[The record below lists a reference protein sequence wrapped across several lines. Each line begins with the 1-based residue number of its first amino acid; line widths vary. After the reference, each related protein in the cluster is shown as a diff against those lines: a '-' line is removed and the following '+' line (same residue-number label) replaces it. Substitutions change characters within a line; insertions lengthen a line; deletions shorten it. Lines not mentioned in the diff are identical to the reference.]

1 VKKFLIL
8 LILVTGCTSY
18 ENNKKSKIPNI
29 DFSDNLAIEDFK
41 NKLKDY
47 AIKSKYP
54 NIDD

>member
-1 VKKFLIL
+1 MKKFLIL